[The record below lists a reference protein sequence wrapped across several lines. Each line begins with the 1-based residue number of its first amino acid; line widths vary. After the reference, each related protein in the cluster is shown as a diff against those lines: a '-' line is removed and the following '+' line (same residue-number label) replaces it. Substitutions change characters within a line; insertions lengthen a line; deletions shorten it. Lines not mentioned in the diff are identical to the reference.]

1 MKQIVADRRALHRIP
16 ELDRDLKRTED
27 YLRSSLSPLSCEVSS
42 PIPGCVCAWFDRG
55 ASRAIAFRSDADALP
70 VQEQTGLDFASE
82 HPGRMHACGHDGHMA
97 MLLELARRIDRMS
110 SAKHNFLLVFQPAEE
125 TTGGAR
131 DVCESGIFEKYGV
144 EAIFGMHLW
153 PDLPAGEI
161 ASRENEMMSRSC
173 EITAEFT
180 GKSSHIAKAEQGID
194 ALEAGVELVQRVR
207 AIEADWP
214 EGVHR
219 LARFG
224 RMESGSVRN
233 AVSGFTRLEGTLR
246 AFQDEVF
253 YSMRERIRAAAQDV
267 ANETGCSFR
276 FTTSEGY
283 PAVMNPPELCRR
295 VRASGVD
302 YRELERPVMITED
315 FSWYQR
321 SLPGM
326 FFFLGTGP
334 SPALHSDHFNFDE
347 SVLDAGADFMEK
359 IALQLN

>member
-1 MKQIVADRRALHRIP
+1 MP
-16 ELDRDLKRTED
+16 
-27 YLRSSLSPLSCEVSS
+27 
-42 PIPGCVCAWFDRG
+42 
-55 ASRAIAFRSDADALP
+55 
-70 VQEQTGLDFASE
+70 
-82 HPGRMHACGHDGHMA
+82 
-97 MLLELARRIDRMS
+97 

-131 DVCESGIFEKYGV
+131 DVCESGIFGKYGV

-194 ALEAGVELVQRVR
+194 ALQAGVEFVQRVR
-207 AIEADWP
+207 QIEADWSP
-214 EGVHR
+214 EIYR
-219 LARFG
+219 LAHFG

-233 AVSGFTRLEGTLR
+233 AVSGFTRLEGTMR

-253 YSMRERIRAAAQDV
+253 YAMLDRIRAAAQDV
-267 ANETGCSFR
+267 AGEIGCTVR

-283 PAVMNPPELCRR
+283 PAVMNPSELCRR
-295 VRASGVD
+295 VRDSGVE

-315 FSWYQR
+315 FSWYQKR
-321 SLPGM
+321 LPGM

-334 SPALHSDHFNFDE
+334 SPALHSDNFNFDE
-347 SVLDAGADFMEK
+347 SVLDAGADFLEK